1 MEKRNETLEEPAL
14 TNPKSFVSIENFKPY
29 IYGLSSLRAK
39 KVLTMFEKYPNSKL
53 AKLQDASMIDYIS
66 QKMLEEMI
74 KSSTLS
80 EFVGQFPNSNPNWLV
95 HAWCESCCDSFSVYS
110 DSPRKL

>member
-53 AKLQDASMIDYIS
+53 AKL
-66 QKMLEEMI
+66 
-74 KSSTLS
+74 
-80 EFVGQFPNSNPNWLV
+80 
-95 HAWCESCCDSFSVYS
+95 
-110 DSPRKL
+110 